1 MMRAALVLLVLFLAG
16 CAAASAT
23 SPAASAAL
31 LEAPEERCE
40 ALGALAVRM
49 STELLAPEDALH
61 ASALN
66 ELRRRAA
73 LRGATHLVV
82 ARASSP
88 ASMAYGTTAAASG
101 IAYRCPEER

>member
-1 MMRAALVLLVLFLAG
+1 MLRAAPISLVFLAAG
-16 CAAASAT
+16 CATTAT
-23 SPAASAAL
+23 PSAAL
-31 LEAPEERCE
+31 LEAPGERCE
-40 ALGALAVRM
+40 KIGALAVRT

-66 ELRRRAA
+66 ELRQRAA
-73 LRGATHLVV
+73 LQGATHLVA

>member
-1 MMRAALVLLVLFLAG
+1 MMRAALISLVLLVAG
-16 CAAASAT
+16 CATPSAT
-23 SPAASAAL
+23 VPAPSAVL
-31 LEAPEERCE
+31 LEVPADHCE
-40 ALGALAVRM
+40 PLGALAVRM

-61 ASALN
+61 TSAVN

-73 LRGATHLVV
+73 VHGATHLVV